1 MQQDK
6 IYFPSCGTEWPKT
19 VKTSES
25 SDSEPEEEIQSR
37 HNRPGVAS
45 WQVEATYADLG
56 VRGERG
62 GEERR
67 GGRGEGGGRRR
78 ERGGGGFLSR

>member
-25 SDSEPEEEIQSR
+25 SDSEPEQEISEQTQSAR
-37 HNRPGVAS
+37 YG
-45 WQVEATYADLG
+45 
-56 VRGERG
+56 
-62 GEERR
+62 
-67 GGRGEGGGRRR
+67 
-78 ERGGGGFLSR
+78 